1 MADHGRPARPADRV
15 RVTRTAQRR
24 RMADHR
30 RPARPADRVRVT
42 RKTKE
47 AAHG

>member
-1 MADHGRPARPADRV
+1 M